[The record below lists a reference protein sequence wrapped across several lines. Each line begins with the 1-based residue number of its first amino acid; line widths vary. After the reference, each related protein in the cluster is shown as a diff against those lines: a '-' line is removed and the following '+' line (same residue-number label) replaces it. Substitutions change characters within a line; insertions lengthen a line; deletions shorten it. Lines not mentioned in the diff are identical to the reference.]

1 MNLEVNMIFL
11 AILFVCSAFFSSSE
25 TALFSMTKFDK
36 KRLNERH
43 PHLAPW
49 VLDHLN
55 QPRRTLATILIGN
68 LVANTLST
76 ILVTLL
82 ILHFF
87 GPLYWGIGV
96 FIYTLCFIVLFE
108 IVPKVF
114 AVRYNVKIALLIA
127 MPLRFFAALFFPLR
141 KITRIISER
150 ILTVLVPDKKEL
162 SDHTSEEELKALV
175 KISEEQ
181 GVLDKQES
189 DMIEK
194 LFELGDRPIREI
206 MTARTDIIGLNI
218 EDSEQDRMETM
229 KKHHFSHLPVYQETP
244 DHMLGILSVQNYL
257 LDQSTDIKAHMKAP
271 LFIPESKKIDE
282 VLEMFKKGGAT
293 FAVCVD
299 EHGGTAGIVTLE
311 DILEEIF
318 GDYYDEYA
326 PSKNPI
332 RSIGEG
338 VYMVEAKISLVD
350 FNEFFNSELES
361 EEATTL
367 GGLILEE
374 TGQVPVHGQLIRV
387 SGLEF
392 KINSVTR
399 QRIRS
404 VTVRP
409 MQEKTDD

>member
-1 MNLEVNMIFL
+1 MHIIFL
-11 AILFVCSAFFSSSE
+11 AVLFVAAGFFSTSE

-36 KRLNERH
+36 KRLAERH

-49 VLDHLN
+49 ILDHLN

-68 LVANTLST
+68 LMASTLST
-76 ILVTLL
+76 ALVTIL
-82 ILHFF
+82 ILQHF
-87 GPLYWGIGV
+87 GPTYWGLGI
-96 FIYTLCFIVLFE
+96 FIYTICFIVFFE

-114 AVRYNVKIALLIA
+114 AVRYNTNIALLIA

-141 KITRIISER
+141 KVTRMVSDR
-150 ILTVLVPDKKEL
+150 ILAILVPDKKEL

-206 MTARTDIIGLNI
+206 MTARTDIIGIDI
-218 EDSEQDRMETM
+218 EDSQEEQLDIM
-229 KKHHFSHLPVYQETP
+229 KKHHFSHLPVFQETP
-244 DHMLGILSVQNYL
+244 DHILGILSVQNYL
-257 LDQSTDIKAHMKAP
+257 LDKSPDIKTHMTTP
-271 LFIPESKKIDE
+271 RFIPESKRIDE
-282 VLEMFKKGGAT
+282 VLEMFKKGGGT

-332 RSIGEG
+332 RSIGER
-338 VYMVEAKISLVD
+338 VYMVEAKIALAD
-350 FNEFFNSELES
+350 FNEFFKSKLES

-367 GGLILEE
+367 GGFILEK

-387 SGLEF
+387 EGLEF

-409 MQEKTDD
+409 TEEKIND